1 MTTTSTAAIA
11 TPRSFIAVK
20 ARIIAALLLSC
31 LLGACGFLQLSYNNA
46 PDLIYYWLDGYIG
59 FDDAQK
65 PRVLADVAQLQRWH
79 RAEEL
84 PRYAALLEQL
94 ARDAPDDLSVDTVC
108 AVQRDVQT
116 RFEVLL
122 AHAQAPIG
130 ALALEVTP
138 AQLRHIEG
146 KFAKQ
151 NAAFRKKWID
161 AQPAEQIKTRME
173 RAIEQAERL
182 YGRLNEPQLV
192 VLRANL
198 DRSAFDPQA
207 SLAEMQRRQRA
218 TVAALRKISG
228 QAVTPSEQQTIVQGW
243 LEQMQRSIDP
253 AQRARQDAMRQ
264 QSCSDIAALHN
275 STDTQQRAHAAARLG
290 DYARDFREL
299 GDAR

>member
-1 MTTTSTAAIA
+1 M
-11 TPRSFIAVK
+11 
-20 ARIIAALLLSC
+20 LLLSAM
-31 LLGACGFLQLSYNNA
+31 LGACGFLQLSYNNA

-84 PRYAALLEQL
+84 PRYAALLEGL
-94 ARDAPDDLSVDTVC
+94 AKQAPQDLNADAVC
-108 AVQRDVQT
+108 AVQREVQT
-116 RFEVLL
+116 RLDVLL
-122 AHAQAPIG
+122 THAQAPIG
-130 ALALEVTP
+130 ALALEVPP
-138 AQLRHIEG
+138 AQLRHIDA

-161 AQPAEQIKTRME
+161 ARPAAQLKARME
-173 RAIEQAERL
+173 RAVEQAERF

-198 DRSAFDPQA
+198 ERSAFDPQA
-207 SLAEMQRRQRA
+207 ALAEMQRRQRA
-218 TVAALRKISG
+218 TMAALRKLSG
-228 QAVTPSEQQTIVQGW
+228 QAVTPLEQQATVQGW
-243 LEQMQRSIDP
+243 LEQMQRSPDP
-253 AQRARQDAMRQ
+253 AQRARQDAIRQ
-264 QSCSDIAALHN
+264 RSCSDIAALHN
-275 STDTQQRAHAAARLG
+275 STTAEQRAHAAARLG